1 MNDRHDPYVPR
12 DPYAQGQQGQ
22 PEYTYDAY
30 GQPVYREAPQQAAY
44 DQYGQPVGYDP
55 YGAPA
60 PHDPYDPYGSQQ
72 HGGQQ
77 HGGQPGAGP
86 HFPGQQGAGQPDA
99 GQQGYV
105 YDPYG
110 HQQVPQQAQYPQ
122 QYDPYGQPQQVQQP
136 QHPHQPQQHGLPPQQ
151 PQQPHQQT
159 QQTQQ
164 QQLQQQQQQTQQ
176 QGWIPQQSA
185 QPSYEQVSYQEP
197 EHQPYGQPAQETG
210 ARTPRGGAAGTTDRT
225 PGPAQGAAPGPGGD
239 PDTDY
244 RTEQFSFIEEPTEDS
259 EDVID
264 WLKFTESRT
273 ERREE
278 AKRRGRS
285 RKVMLIVLLV
295 LLLLG
300 GVGYLWWAGKLPGL
314 SGAGAGTEAGGA
326 GEKRD
331 VLVVHLKDPKGN
343 SSTALLVD
351 NESAHKGTTVLLP
364 NDLAVSTEDGGST
377 TLAKSVKDQGI
388 DPTREAL
395 NTLLGADIKASWRL
409 DTPYLENLVETTG
422 GITLDTDATVPGAKK
437 GDSPLVKQGKGQD
450 LNGQAAVA
458 YATYQAA
465 GEAQTKQ
472 LERFG
477 QVMQATLKKVSS
489 DADGATATVKSL
501 LQVLDPPLTE
511 AQLGSSLAQRAEL
524 AKAGAYGTTLLPVQ
538 QDGTL
543 SRQAADGV
551 VKEVLGGTVK
561 KADHSSTPRVS
572 VQNATGKKEAS
583 QKARIAL
590 VNGGYSF
597 VDGGSAAAAK
607 PVSEVTYADAAQ
619 KAKAEEAA
627 KTLGLPAGAVKQGKV
642 ASNADVTVV
651 LGQDYKG

>member
-12 DPYAQGQQGQ
+12 DPYAQDQQGQ
-22 PEYTYDAY
+22 PGYTYDAY
-30 GQPVYREAPQQAAY
+30 GQPVYPEAPQQAAY

-55 YGAPA
+55 YGAPG
-60 PHDPYDPYGSQQ
+60 PYDPYGRQP
-72 HGGQQ
+72 
-77 HGGQPGAGP
+77 GGQPGAGQQIP
-86 HFPGQQGAGQPDA
+86 EQQGAGQ
-99 GQQGYV
+99 GYG

-110 HQQVPQQAQYPQ
+110 HQQVPQQTPQQAEYQQ
-122 QYDPYGQPQQVQQP
+122 QYDPYGQPQQF
-136 QHPHQPQQHGLPPQQ
+136 HQPQQTQQHGVPQQ
-151 PQQPHQQT
+151 QAPQQTPQQHQQ
-159 QQTQQ
+159 QH
-164 QQLQQQQQQTQQ
+164 Q

-197 EHQPYGQPAQETG
+197 EHQPYGQPARESATQAPHDGAPGAAGATGRASAQEAAQG
-210 ARTPRGGAAGTTDRT
+210 PGGAAG
-225 PGPAQGAAPGPGGD
+225 G
-239 PDTDY
+239 TDY
-244 RTEQFSFIEEPTEDS
+244 RTEQFSFIEEPAEES

-314 SGAGAGTEAGGA
+314 SGAGAGKEAGGA
-326 GEKRD
+326 GQKRD

-351 NESAHKGTTVLLP
+351 NESTHKGTTVLLP
-364 NDLAVSTEDGGST
+364 NSLAVSTEDGGST

-395 NTLLGADIKASWRL
+395 NTLFGADIKASWRL

-422 GITLDTDATVPGAKK
+422 GITLDTDTTVPGAKK
-437 GDSPLVKQGKGQD
+437 GDGPLVKQGKSQE

-458 YATYQAA
+458 YATFQAP
-465 GEAQTKQ
+465 GEPQTKQ

-511 AQLGSSLAQRAEL
+511 AELGSSLAQRAEL
-524 AKAGAYGTTLLPVQ
+524 AKSGAYGTTLLPVQ

-561 KADHSSTPRVS
+561 KADPSSTPRVS
-572 VQNATGKKEAS
+572 VQNATGKKEATD
-583 QKARIAL
+583 KARIAL

-597 VDGGSAAAAK
+597 VEGGTAAARPA
-607 PVSEVTYADAAQ
+607 SEVTYADAAQ

-627 KTLGLPAGAVKQGKV
+627 KTLGLPAGAVKQGKT

>member
-12 DPYAQGQQGQ
+12 DPYAQDQQGQ
-22 PEYTYDAY
+22 PGYTYDAY
-30 GQPVYREAPQQAAY
+30 GQPVHPEAPQQPAY

-55 YGAPA
+55 YGAPG
-60 PHDPYDPYGSQQ
+60 PYDPYGHQQ
-72 HGGQQ
+72 Q
-77 HGGQPGAGP
+77 GGQPGAGQQI
-86 HFPGQQGAGQPDA
+86 PGQQGAGQADA
-99 GQQGYV
+99 GHQGYG

-110 HQQVPQQAQYPQ
+110 HQQVPQQTPQQAQYPQ
-122 QYDPYGQPQQVQQP
+122 QYDPYGQPQQF
-136 QHPHQPQQHGLPPQQ
+136 HQPQQHGLP
-151 PQQPHQQT
+151 

-164 QQLQQQQQQTQQ
+164 QQQ

-185 QPSYEQVSYQEP
+185 QPSYEQVAYQEP
-197 EHQPYGQPAQETG
+197 EHQPYGQPAREAAAQGPRDG
-210 ARTPRGGAAGTTDRT
+210 APGDTGAAGRA
-225 PGPAQGAAPGPGGD
+225 PGQGAAPGPGSA

-314 SGAGAGTEAGGA
+314 SGAEAGKEAGGA

-351 NESAHKGTTVLLP
+351 NESTHKGTTVLLP
-364 NDLAVSTEDGGST
+364 NSLAVSTEDGGST

-395 NTLLGADIKASWRL
+395 NTLFGADIKASWRL

-422 GITLDTDATVPGAKK
+422 GITLDTDVTVPAAKK
-437 GDSPLVKQGKGQD
+437 GDGPLVKQGKSQE

-458 YATYQAA
+458 YATFQAP
-465 GEAQTKQ
+465 GEPQTKQ

-511 AQLGSSLAQRAEL
+511 AELGSSLAQRAEL

-561 KADHSSTPRVS
+561 KADPSSTPRVA
-572 VQNATGKKEAS
+572 VQNATGKKEATD
-583 QKARIAL
+583 KVRIAL

-597 VDGGSAAAAK
+597 VDGGTAAARPA
-607 PVSEVTYADAAQ
+607 SEVTYADAAQ

-627 KTLGLPAGAVKQGKV
+627 KTLGLPAGAVKQGKA

>member
-12 DPYAQGQQGQ
+12 DPYAQDQQGQ
-22 PEYTYDAY
+22 PGYTYDAY
-30 GQPVYREAPQQAAY
+30 GQPVYPEAPQQAAY

-55 YGAPA
+55 YGAP
-60 PHDPYDPYGSQQ
+60 
-72 HGGQQ
+72 
-77 HGGQPGAGP
+77 GP
-86 HFPGQQGAGQPDA
+86 
-99 GQQGYV
+99 

-110 HQQVPQQAQYPQ
+110 HQQQGGQPGTGQQGHQDQGHQGQGYQGYGYDPYGQQQVPQQTPQQAQYPQ
-122 QYDPYGQPQQVQQP
+122 QYDPYGQPQQFHQP
-136 QHPHQPQQHGLPPQQ
+136 QQTQQGQQTQQHGLP
-151 PQQPHQQT
+151 
-159 QQTQQ
+159 
-164 QQLQQQQQQTQQ
+164 QQQTPQQAQQQQQ
-176 QGWIPQQSA
+176 QGWIPQQST

-197 EHQPYGQPAQETG
+197 EPQPYGQPDRET
-210 ARTPRGGAAGTTDRT
+210 AERTPRDGAPGGTGRA
-225 PGPAQGAAPGPGGD
+225 PGQGAAPGPGD
-239 PDTDY
+239 APDTDY
-244 RTEQFSFIEEPTEDS
+244 LTEQFSFIEEPAEDS

-314 SGAGAGTEAGGA
+314 SGAEAGKEAGGA

-351 NESAHKGTTVLLP
+351 NESTHKGTTVLLP
-364 NDLAVSTEDGGST
+364 NSLAVSTEDGGST

-395 NTLLGADIKASWRL
+395 NTLFGADIKASWRL

-437 GDSPLVKQGKGQD
+437 GDGPLVKQGRSQE

-458 YATYQAA
+458 YATFQGP
-465 GEAQTKQ
+465 GEPQTKQ

-511 AQLGSSLAQRAEL
+511 AELGSSLAQRAEL
-524 AKAGAYGTTLLPVQ
+524 AKAGSYGTTLLPVQ

-561 KADHSSTPRVS
+561 KADPSSTPRVS
-572 VQNATGKKEAS
+572 VQNATGKKEATD
-583 QKARIAL
+583 KARIAL

-597 VDGGSAAAAK
+597 VEGGTAAARPA
-607 PVSEVTYADAAQ
+607 SQVTYADAAQ

-627 KTLGLPAGAVKQGKV
+627 KTLGLPAGAVKQGQT
-642 ASNADVTVV
+642 APNADVTVV

>member
-1 MNDRHDPYVPR
+1 MNDRQDPYVPQ
-12 DPYAQGQQGQ
+12 DPYAHERQGQ

-30 GQPVYREAPQQAAY
+30 GRPVYQEAPQQVTY

-55 YGAPA
+55 YGGQA
-60 PHDPYDPYGSQQ
+60 PYDPYGGQ
-72 HGGQQ
+72 HGQ
-77 HGGQPGAGP
+77 HGGQPGAG
-86 HFPGQQGAGQPDA
+86 
-99 GQQGYV
+99 QQGYE

-110 HQQVPQQAQYPQ
+110 QQQIPQQAQYTQQ
-122 QYDPYGQPQQVQQP
+122 QYDPYAQQQP
-136 QHPHQPQQHGLPPQQ
+136 QSPPQQQQHGMPP
-151 PQQPHQQT
+151 
-159 QQTQQ
+159 
-164 QQLQQQQQQTQQ
+164 QQQQQQQQ

-197 EHQPYGQPAQETG
+197 EHQQYGQQQTPETG
-210 ARTPRGGAAGTTDRT
+210 AQVPGGAAPDTAEQVPSRGAGASPTS
-225 PGPAQGAAPGPGGD
+225 GPAPAGG
-239 PDTDY
+239 TDY
-244 RTEQFSFIEEPTEDS
+244 RTEQFSFIEEPAEES

-314 SGAGAGTEAGGA
+314 AGAEAGKEAGGA
-326 GEKRD
+326 GQKRD

-343 SSTALLVD
+343 TSTALLVD
-351 NESAHKGTTVLLP
+351 NESTHKGTTVLLP
-364 NDLAVSTEDGGST
+364 NNLAVSTDDGGAT

-422 GITLDTDATVPGAKK
+422 GITVDTDATVPGAKQ
-437 GDSPLVKQGKGQD
+437 GDNPLVKQGKAQE

-458 YATYQAA
+458 YATYQGA

-538 QDGTL
+538 PDGTL
-543 SRQAADGV
+543 SAQASANV

-561 KADHSSTPRVS
+561 KTDPSSTPRIS
-572 VQNATGKKEAS
+572 VQNATGKKDAT

-590 VNGGYSF
+590 VNGGYTF
-597 VDGGSAAAAK
+597 VDGGTAAAAR
-607 PVSEVTYADAAQ
+607 PASEVTYADAAQ

-627 KTLGLPAGAVKQGKV
+627 KTLGLPAGAVKQGKG
-642 ASNADVTVV
+642 AANADLTVV

>member
-1 MNDRHDPYVPR
+1 MNDRHDPYVPQ
-12 DPYAQGQQGQ
+12 DPYAQDQQGQ
-22 PEYTYDAY
+22 PGYTYDAY
-30 GQPVYREAPQQAAY
+30 GQPVYPEAPQQVAY

-55 YGAPA
+55 YGTQAG
-60 PHDPYDPYGSQQ
+60 YDPYGQQQGGQ
-72 HGGQQ
+72 HGT
-77 HGGQPGAGP
+77 GGQI
-86 HFPGQQGAGQPDA
+86 PGQQGAGQGGA
-99 GQQGYV
+99 GQQGYG

-110 HQQVPQQAQYPQ
+110 QQQVPQQAQYPQ
-122 QYDPYGQPQQVQQP
+122 QAQHHPSQAQHSQQTHQSQHPQSPQHPQQYDPYGQPQQFQEPHQVQQVQQP
-136 QHPHQPQQHGLPPQQ
+136 HQAQPSHQPQQS
-151 PQQPHQQT
+151 
-159 QQTQQ
+159 
-164 QQLQQQQQQTQQ
+164 QQ

-185 QPSYEQVSYQEP
+185 QPPYEQVAYQEP
-197 EHQPYGQPAQETG
+197 EQQPYGQAGQETAG
-210 ARTPRGGAAGTTDRT
+210 RTPRGGASG
-225 PGPAQGAAPGPGGD
+225 PGGRAPGQGAAPASGSA

-300 GVGYLWWAGKLPGL
+300 GAGYLWWAGKLPGL
-314 SGAGAGTEAGGA
+314 SGAGAGKEAGGA

-364 NDLAVSTEDGGST
+364 NSLVVSTEDGGST

-437 GDSPLVKQGKGQD
+437 DDKPLVKQGRAQE

-458 YATYQAA
+458 YATYQAP
-465 GEAQTKQ
+465 GEPQNKQ

-511 AQLGSSLAQRAEL
+511 AELGSSLAQRAEL

-561 KADHSSTPRVS
+561 KADPSSTPRIS
-572 VQNATGKKEAS
+572 VQNATGKKEATD
-583 QKARIAL
+583 KARISL

-597 VDGGSAAAAK
+597 VDGGTAAAK
-607 PVSEVTYADAAQ
+607 PASEVTYADAAQ

-642 ASNADVTVV
+642 ASNADVSVV

>member
-1 MNDRHDPYVPR
+1 MNDRQDPYVPH
-12 DPYAQGQQGQ
+12 DPYAQEPQGQQG
-22 PEYTYDAY
+22 YAYDAY
-30 GQPVYREAPQQAAY
+30 GRPVYQEAPQQVTY
-44 DQYGQPVGYDP
+44 DQYGQPVAYDPYAGQAPYDPYGAQHGGQPDAAGAQIPGRQEAGGPDAGHQGYGYDP
-55 YGAPA
+55 YGHPQAPQA
-60 PHDPYDPYGSQQ
+60 PQQEQYGRQ
-72 HGGQQ
+72 
-77 HGGQPGAGP
+77 
-86 HFPGQQGAGQPDA
+86 
-99 GQQGYV
+99 

-110 HQQVPQQAQYPQ
+110 HQQPP
-122 QYDPYGQPQQVQQP
+122 QPQQQM
-136 QHPHQPQQHGLPPQQ
+136 
-151 PQQPHQQT
+151 PHQQ
-159 QQTQQ
+159 Q
-164 QQLQQQQQQTQQ
+164 QQ

-197 EHQPYGQPAQETG
+197 EHQPYGQPVQETG
-210 ARTPRGGAAGTTDRT
+210 AEPSHGRTGGTTDRT
-225 PGPAQGAAPGPGGD
+225 ASPDSGDAPGP
-239 PDTDY
+239 DY
-244 RTEQFSFIEEPTEDS
+244 RTEQFSFIEEPAEES

-314 SGAGAGTEAGGA
+314 SGAAAGKEGGA
-326 GEKRD
+326 AGQKRD

-343 SSTALLVD
+343 STTALLVD
-351 NESAHKGTTVLLP
+351 NESTHKGTTVLLP
-364 NDLAVSTEDGGST
+364 NNLAVTTDDGGST
-377 TLAKSVKDQGI
+377 TLAKSVKDEGI

-395 NTLLGADIKASWRL
+395 NTLFGADIKASWRL

-422 GITLDTDATVPGAKK
+422 GITLDADATVPGAKK
-437 GDSPLVKQGKGQD
+437 GDSPLVKQGKGQE

-458 YATYQAA
+458 YATYQAP
-465 GEAQTKQ
+465 GEPQTKQ

-524 AKAGAYGTTLLPVQ
+524 AKSGAYGTALLPVQ
-538 QDGTL
+538 PDGTL
-543 SRQAADGV
+543 SPQAADSV

-561 KADHSSTPRVS
+561 KTDPGATARIS
-572 VQNATGKKEAS
+572 VQNATGKKEATD
-583 QKARIAL
+583 KARIAL

-597 VDGGSAAAAK
+597 VDGGTAGAARPA
-607 PVSEVTYADAAQ
+607 SEVTYGDAAQ

-627 KTLGLPAGAVKQGKV
+627 KTLGLPAGAVKQGKA

>member
-12 DPYAQGQQGQ
+12 DPYAQDQQGQ
-22 PEYTYDAY
+22 PGYTYDAY
-30 GQPVYREAPQQAAY
+30 GQPVYPEAPQQAAY

-55 YGAPA
+55 YGAQGS
-60 PHDPYDPYGSQQ
+60 YDPYGQQ
-72 HGGQQ
+72 
-77 HGGQPGAGP
+77 GGQPGAGQQVP
-86 HFPGQQGAGQPDA
+86 EQQGAGQ
-99 GQQGYV
+99 GYGYG

-110 HQQVPQQAQYPQ
+110 QQVPQQTPQQPQYPQ
-122 QYDPYGQPQQVQQP
+122 QYDPYGQPQQFHQP
-136 QHPHQPQQHGLPPQQ
+136 QQTQQPQQHGVS
-151 PQQPHQQT
+151 HQA
-159 QQTQQ
+159 
-164 QQLQQQQQQTQQ
+164 QQQQQQE
-176 QGWIPQQSA
+176 GWIPQQSA

-197 EHQPYGQPAQETG
+197 EHQPYGQPAQDTAAQAPRDG
-210 ARTPRGGAAGTTDRT
+210 APGAAGRA
-225 PGPAQGAAPGPGGD
+225 PAQGAAPGPGSPAD
-239 PDTDY
+239 DTDY

-314 SGAGAGTEAGGA
+314 SGSGAGTEAGGA
-326 GEKRD
+326 GQKRD

-351 NESAHKGTTVLLP
+351 NESTHKGTTVLLP
-364 NDLAVSTEDGGST
+364 NSLAVSTEDGGST

-395 NTLLGADIKASWRL
+395 NTLFGADIKASWRL

-422 GITLDTDATVPGAKK
+422 GITLDTDTTVPGAKK
-437 GDSPLVKQGKGQD
+437 GDGPLVKQGKSQE

-458 YATYQAA
+458 YATFQAP
-465 GEAQTKQ
+465 GEPQTKQ

-511 AQLGSSLAQRAEL
+511 AELGSSLAQRAEL
-524 AKAGAYGTTLLPVQ
+524 AKSGAYGTTLLPVQ

-561 KADHSSTPRVS
+561 KADPSSTPRVS
-572 VQNATGKKEAS
+572 VQNATGKKEATD
-583 QKARIAL
+583 KARIAL

-597 VDGGSAAAAK
+597 VEGGTAAARPA
-607 PVSEVTYADAAQ
+607 SEVTYADAAQ

-627 KTLGLPAGAVKQGKV
+627 KTLGLPAGAVKQGKT

>member
-12 DPYAQGQQGQ
+12 DPYAQDQQGQQG
-22 PEYTYDAY
+22 YTYDAY
-30 GQPVYREAPQQAAY
+30 GQPVYPEAPQQAAY

-55 YGAPA
+55 YGAQGS
-60 PHDPYDPYGSQQ
+60 YDPYGQQ
-72 HGGQQ
+72 
-77 HGGQPGAGP
+77 GGQPGAGQQT
-86 HFPGQQGAGQPDA
+86 PGQQVPEQQGAGQ
-99 GQQGYV
+99 GYGYG

-110 HQQVPQQAQYPQ
+110 QQQVPQQTPQQPQYPQ
-122 QYDPYGQPQQVQQP
+122 QYDPYGQPQQFHQP
-136 QHPHQPQQHGLPPQQ
+136 HQPHQPQQPQQ
-151 PQQPHQQT
+151 HGVPHQA
-159 QQTQQ
+159 
-164 QQLQQQQQQTQQ
+164 QQQQQQE
-176 QGWIPQQSA
+176 GWIPQQSA

-197 EHQPYGQPAQETG
+197 EHQPYGQPAQDTAAQAPCDG
-210 ARTPRGGAAGTTDRT
+210 APGAAGRA
-225 PGPAQGAAPGPGGD
+225 PAQGAAPGPGSPAD
-239 PDTDY
+239 DTDY

-314 SGAGAGTEAGGA
+314 SGSGAGTEAGGA
-326 GEKRD
+326 GQKRD

-351 NESAHKGTTVLLP
+351 NESTHKGTTVLLP
-364 NDLAVSTEDGGST
+364 NSLAVSTEDGGST

-395 NTLLGADIKASWRL
+395 NTLFGADIKASWRL

-422 GITLDTDATVPGAKK
+422 GITLDTDTTVPGAKK
-437 GDSPLVKQGKGQD
+437 GDGPLVKQGKSQE

-458 YATYQAA
+458 YATFQAP
-465 GEAQTKQ
+465 GEPQTKQ

-511 AQLGSSLAQRAEL
+511 AELGSSLAQRAEL
-524 AKAGAYGTTLLPVQ
+524 AKSGAYGTTLLPVQ

-561 KADHSSTPRVS
+561 KADPSSTPRVS
-572 VQNATGKKEAS
+572 VQNATGKKEATD
-583 QKARIAL
+583 KARIAL

-597 VDGGSAAAAK
+597 VEGGTAAARPA
-607 PVSEVTYADAAQ
+607 SEVTYADAAQ

-627 KTLGLPAGAVKQGKV
+627 KTLGLPAGAVKQGKA

>member
-12 DPYAQGQQGQ
+12 DPYAQDQQGQ
-22 PEYTYDAY
+22 PGYTYDAY
-30 GQPVYREAPQQAAY
+30 GQPVYPEAPQQAAY

-55 YGAPA
+55 YGAPGQ
-60 PHDPYDPYGSQQ
+60 YDPY
-72 HGGQQ
+72 
-77 HGGQPGAGP
+77 GQPGAGQQV
-86 HFPGQQGAGQPDA
+86 PGQQVPEQPGAGQ
-99 GQQGYV
+99 GYG

-110 HQQVPQQAQYPQ
+110 QQQVPQQTPQQPQYPQ
-122 QYDPYGQPQQVQQP
+122 QYDPYGQPQQF
-136 QHPHQPQQHGLPPQQ
+136 HQPQQHGVPQQ
-151 PQQPHQQT
+151 A
-159 QQTQQ
+159 QQ
-164 QQLQQQQQQTQQ
+164 QQQ

-197 EHQPYGQPAQETG
+197 EHQPYGQPAQDTAPQAPRDG
-210 ARTPRGGAAGTTDRT
+210 APGAAGAAGRASAQSA
-225 PGPAQGAAPGPGGD
+225 AQGPGSAAD
-239 PDTDY
+239 DTDY

-314 SGAGAGTEAGGA
+314 SGAGAGQEAGGA
-326 GEKRD
+326 GQKRD

-351 NESAHKGTTVLLP
+351 NESTHKGTTVLLP
-364 NDLAVSTEDGGST
+364 NSLAVSTEDGGST

-395 NTLLGADIKASWRL
+395 NTLFGADIKASWRL

-422 GITLDTDATVPGAKK
+422 GITLDTDTTVPGAKK
-437 GDSPLVKQGKGQD
+437 GDGPLVKQGKNQE

-458 YATYQAA
+458 YATFQGP
-465 GEAQTKQ
+465 GEPQTKQ

-511 AQLGSSLAQRAEL
+511 AELGSSLAQRAEL
-524 AKAGAYGTTLLPVQ
+524 AKSGAYGTTLLPVQ

-561 KADHSSTPRVS
+561 KTDPSSTPRVS
-572 VQNATGKKEAS
+572 VQNATGKKEATD
-583 QKARIAL
+583 KARIAL

-597 VDGGSAAAAK
+597 VEGGTAAARPA
-607 PVSEVTYADAAQ
+607 SEVTYADAAQ

-627 KTLGLPAGAVKQGKV
+627 KTLGLPAGAVKQGKT

>member
-12 DPYAQGQQGQ
+12 DPYAQDQQGQ
-22 PEYTYDAY
+22 PGYTYDAY
-30 GQPVYREAPQQAAY
+30 GQPVYPEAPQQPAY

-55 YGAPA
+55 YGAPG
-60 PHDPYDPYGSQQ
+60 PYDPYGHQQ
-72 HGGQQ
+72 Q
-77 HGGQPGAGP
+77 GGQPGAGQQI
-86 HFPGQQGAGQPDA
+86 PGQQGAGQADA
-99 GQQGYV
+99 GHQGYG

-110 HQQVPQQAQYPQ
+110 HQQVPQQTPQQAQYPQ
-122 QYDPYGQPQQVQQP
+122 QYDPYGQPQQFHQ
-136 QHPHQPQQHGLPPQQ
+136 PHQPQQHGLP
-151 PQQPHQQT
+151 

-164 QQLQQQQQQTQQ
+164 QQQQ

-185 QPSYEQVSYQEP
+185 QPSYEQVAYQEP
-197 EHQPYGQPAQETG
+197 EHQPYGQPAREAAAQGPRDG
-210 ARTPRGGAAGTTDRT
+210 APGDTGAAGRA
-225 PGPAQGAAPGPGGD
+225 PGQGAAPGPGSA

-314 SGAGAGTEAGGA
+314 SGAEAGKEAGGA

-351 NESAHKGTTVLLP
+351 NESTHKGTTVLLP
-364 NDLAVSTEDGGST
+364 NSLAVSTEDGGST

-395 NTLLGADIKASWRL
+395 NTLFGADIKASWRL

-422 GITLDTDATVPGAKK
+422 GITLDTDVTVPAAKK
-437 GDSPLVKQGKGQD
+437 GDGPLVKQGKSQE

-458 YATYQAA
+458 YATFQAP
-465 GEAQTKQ
+465 GEPQTKQ

-511 AQLGSSLAQRAEL
+511 AELGSSLAQRAEL

-561 KADHSSTPRVS
+561 KADPSSTPRVA
-572 VQNATGKKEAS
+572 VQNATGKKEATD
-583 QKARIAL
+583 KVRIAL

-597 VDGGSAAAAK
+597 VDGGTAAARPA
-607 PVSEVTYADAAQ
+607 SEVTYADAAQ

-627 KTLGLPAGAVKQGKV
+627 KTLGLPAGAIKQGKA

>member
-12 DPYAQGQQGQ
+12 DPYAQDQQGQ
-22 PEYTYDAY
+22 PGYTYDAY
-30 GQPVYREAPQQAAY
+30 GQPVYPEAPQQPAY

-55 YGAPA
+55 YGAPG
-60 PHDPYDPYGSQQ
+60 PYDPYGHQQ
-72 HGGQQ
+72 Q
-77 HGGQPGAGP
+77 GGQPGAGQQI
-86 HFPGQQGAGQPDA
+86 PGQQGAGQADA
-99 GQQGYV
+99 GHQGYG

-110 HQQVPQQAQYPQ
+110 HQQVPQQTPQQAQYPQ
-122 QYDPYGQPQQVQQP
+122 QYDPYGQPQQF
-136 QHPHQPQQHGLPPQQ
+136 HQPQQHGLP
-151 PQQPHQQT
+151 

-164 QQLQQQQQQTQQ
+164 QQQQ

-185 QPSYEQVSYQEP
+185 QPSYEQVAYQEP
-197 EHQPYGQPAQETG
+197 EHQPYGQPAREAAAQGPRDG
-210 ARTPRGGAAGTTDRT
+210 APGDTGAAGRA
-225 PGPAQGAAPGPGGD
+225 PGQGAAPGPGSA

-314 SGAGAGTEAGGA
+314 SGAEAGKEAGGA

-351 NESAHKGTTVLLP
+351 NESTHKGTTVLLP
-364 NDLAVSTEDGGST
+364 NSLAVSTEDGGST

-395 NTLLGADIKASWRL
+395 NTLFGADIKASWRL

-422 GITLDTDATVPGAKK
+422 GITLDTDVTVPAAKK
-437 GDSPLVKQGKGQD
+437 GDGPLVKQGKSQE

-458 YATYQAA
+458 YATFQAP
-465 GEAQTKQ
+465 GEPQTKQ

-511 AQLGSSLAQRAEL
+511 AELGSSLAQRAEL

-561 KADHSSTPRVS
+561 KADPSSTPRVA
-572 VQNATGKKEAS
+572 VQNATGKKEATD
-583 QKARIAL
+583 KVRIAL

-597 VDGGSAAAAK
+597 VDGGTAAARPA
-607 PVSEVTYADAAQ
+607 SEVTYADAAQ

-627 KTLGLPAGAVKQGKV
+627 KTLGLPAGAVKQGKA

>member
-1 MNDRHDPYVPR
+1 MNDRHDPYVPH
-12 DPYAQGQQGQ
+12 DPYAQDQQGQ
-22 PEYTYDAY
+22 QEQPGYTYDAY
-30 GQPVYREAPQQAAY
+30 GQPVYQEAPQQPAY
-44 DQYGQPVGYDP
+44 DQYGQPVGHDP
-55 YGAPA
+55 YGAPG
-60 PHDPYDPYGSQQ
+60 PYDPYG
-72 HGGQQ
+72 HQQ

-86 HFPGQQGAGQPDA
+86 QIPGQQGAGGTDA
-99 GQQGYV
+99 GQQGYG

-110 HQQVPQQAQYPQ
+110 HQQASQQAQYPQQYPQ
-122 QYDPYGQPQQVQQP
+122 QYDPYGQSQ
-136 QHPHQPQQHGLPPQQ
+136 QPQQHDV
-151 PQQPHQQT
+151 QQPHQA
-159 QQTQQ
+159 QQHGMPTPQAPQQ
-164 QQLQQQQQQTQQ
+164 PDHQQ

-185 QPSYEQVSYQEP
+185 QPAYEQVSYQEP
-197 EHQPYGQPAQETG
+197 EHQPYGRPAQETG
-210 ARTPRGGAAGTTDRT
+210 AGAPRGRAAGA
-225 PGPAQGAAPGPGGD
+225 PAASSGPGNA
-239 PDTDY
+239 PDRDY
-244 RTEQFSFIEEPTEDS
+244 RTEQFSFIEEPAEDS

-300 GVGYLWWAGKLPGL
+300 GAGYLWWAGKLPGL

-351 NESAHKGTTVLLP
+351 NESSHKGTTVLLP
-364 NDLAVSTEDGGST
+364 NSLVVSTEDGGTT

-395 NTLLGADIKASWRL
+395 NTLFGADIKASWRL

-422 GITLDTDATVPGAKK
+422 GITLDTDATVPGGKK
-437 GDSPLVKQGKGQD
+437 GDSPLVKQGKGQE

-458 YATYQAA
+458 YATYQAP
-465 GEAQTKQ
+465 GEPQTKQ

-511 AQLGSSLAQRAEL
+511 AELGSSLAQRAEL

-538 QDGTL
+538 QDGAL
-543 SRQAADGV
+543 SPQAADGV

-561 KADHSSTPRVS
+561 KADPSSTPRIS
-572 VQNATGKKEAS
+572 VQNATGAKGATD
-583 QKARIAL
+583 KARIAL

-597 VDGGSAAAAK
+597 VDGGAAAAAR
-607 PVSEVTYADAAQ
+607 PASEVTYADAAQ

-627 KTLGLPAGAVKQGKV
+627 KTLGLPAGVVKQGKV
-642 ASNADVTVV
+642 ASNADVSVV
-651 LGQDYKG
+651 LGKDYRG